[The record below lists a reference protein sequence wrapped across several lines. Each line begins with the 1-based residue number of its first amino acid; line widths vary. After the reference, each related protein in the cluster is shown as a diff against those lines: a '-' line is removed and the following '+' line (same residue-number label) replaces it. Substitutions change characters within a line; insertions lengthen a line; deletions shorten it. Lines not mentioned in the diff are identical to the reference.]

1 MPALLTNMSTL
12 DFDGWLRGLFSA
24 GISGGASAIVGGFT
38 VSGMDPH
45 DYNFSNAKFYILV
58 GALFA
63 TNAIVS
69 MAKFLAAQPLP
80 SMKEITSTTQT
91 VTTASGA
98 PIKVIETIQ
107 EKHIEPIVTTP
118 PPKES

>member
-1 MPALLTNMSTL
+1 MPALLTNASNL

-24 GISGGASAIVGGFT
+24 GISGGASAVVGGFT

-45 DYNFSNAKFYILV
+45 DYNFANAKFYILV

-69 MAKFLAAQPLP
+69 IAKFLSASPIP
-80 SMKEITSTTQT
+80 SVKEVTSTVQTITGGAAPPKVVET
-91 VTTASGA
+91 VT
-98 PIKVIETIQ
+98 
-107 EKHIEPIVTTP
+107 EKHVEPITP
-118 PPKES
+118 KGD